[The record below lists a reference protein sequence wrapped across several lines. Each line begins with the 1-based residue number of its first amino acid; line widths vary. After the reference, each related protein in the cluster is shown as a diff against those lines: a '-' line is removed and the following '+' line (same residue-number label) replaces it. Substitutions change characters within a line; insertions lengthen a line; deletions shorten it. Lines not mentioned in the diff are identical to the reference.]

1 MAGQSGLLCAWRGKP
16 DIGGHTTDI
25 YHNVYTLFSQD
36 LCMYV
41 RIYLFNGMTTQTP
54 GTPGETSPRTARCFI
69 NPKLASLASSRN
81 MPSSEVFFFLPW
93 KRSKTKN
100 ILRSTVLDS
109 QAPRQQRE
117 NSEEWGHAAP
127 KSLGLINPVA
137 VCGSIGPQAC
147 GFSLR
152 LRSEFIW
159 SMAGCASCE
168 LPESNL
174 LEQKPHQKAGHM
186 RAPRSSNPTSEHFGE
201 CRSPET

>member
-1 MAGQSGLLCAWRGKP
+1 M
-16 DIGGHTTDI
+16 
-25 YHNVYTLFSQD
+25 
-36 LCMYV
+36 
-41 RIYLFNGMTTQTP
+41 P
-54 GTPGETSPRTARCFI
+54 GTLGETSPRTVRCFI
-69 NPKLASLASSRN
+69 NPSKLASLASSRN
-81 MPSSEVFFFLPW
+81 MPSSEVFFFFLPW

-100 ILRSTVLDS
+100 ILRSTVLHS
-109 QAPRQQRE
+109 QAPWQQRE
-117 NSEEWGHAAP
+117 NSEERGHAAA

-174 LEQKPHQKAGHM
+174 LEQKPHQKASHM
-186 RAPRSSNPTSEHFGE
+186 RAPRNSNPTSERFGE
-201 CRSPET
+201 CRSPEM